1 MAELN
6 STIITG
12 NLRVTDSIQSANQVR
27 TDSGV
32 KKDGSTHIYS
42 SYVTFGPTMTVALGA
57 SGATANA
64 YGDSS
69 NQSPGYAGTF
79 KVPYIRVNA
88 QGIVTDISEH
98 TVTMPSQQSFTDHNQ
113 TVKGNGTAFGADAA
127 IDIVGSNGITV
138 TAGTNQI
145 TISGSGSTPTI
156 PTPTSSDNGKVLAVN
171 SSGNYVLTTL
181 TSLAEVYTG
190 TVNT

>member
-12 NLRVTDSIQSANQVR
+12 SLQVTNSIQSENRVR
-27 TDSGV
+27 TDSGLQ
-32 KKDGSTHIYS
+32 KDGSTHIYG
-42 SYVTFGPTMTVALGA
+42 SYVTFGPTMTVVLGA

-88 QGIVTDISEH
+88 QGTVTDISEH

-113 TVKGNGTAFGADAA
+113 TIKGNGTTFGADAA
-127 IDIVGSNGITV
+127 VNIVGSNGITV
-138 TAGTNQI
+138 TVGTNQI
-145 TISGSGSTPTI
+145 TIGVNLA
-156 PTPTSSDNGKVLAVN
+156 SSQGAIF
-171 SSGNYVLTTL
+171 
-181 TSLAEVYTG
+181 
-190 TVNT
+190 